1 MFDFNSDMAQ
11 EFGVYKN
18 EQAYEIAKYM
28 SSVNIS
34 AGFLAGDAIAIKNAM
49 AFVKENNLALGAHI
63 GYQDISG
70 FGRRDMDLA
79 DDEIEA
85 MVIYQVGA
93 ISAYAK
99 TMGLEI
105 EHVRCHG
112 AMNIKL
118 ANNIEFAKSV
128 ASAVKKINPWLN
140 LYITNPEMKKLLEDE
155 IQINCPYEVTFGENM
170 SIRQLREMDIVPE
183 TIHFK
188 DLESAIRAYDV
199 IKPTPV
205 NYNRVSGQI

>member
-18 EQAYEIAKYM
+18 EEAYEIAKFM
-28 SSVNIS
+28 SSVNVS
-34 AGFLAGDAIAIKNAM
+34 AGFHAGDAISIRNALNF
-49 AFVKENNLALGAHI
+49 AKELNLAIGAHI

-70 FGRRDMDLA
+70 FGRREMELTE
-79 DDEIEA
+79 DEIEA
-85 MVIYQVGA
+85 TVIYQVGA
-93 ISAYAK
+93 ISSYAK

-118 ANNIEFAKSV
+118 ANDFEFAKSV
-128 ASAVKKINPWLN
+128 ACAVKKINPWLN
-140 LYITNPEMKKLLEDE
+140 LYVTNPDIKRFLEE
-155 IQINCPYEVTFGENM
+155 EVKINCPLEVLFTENM
-170 SIRQLREMDIVPE
+170 SIRQIREMENIPE
-183 TIHFK
+183 TIHFTK
-188 DLESAIRAYDV
+188 LEDAKRAYDV
-199 IKPTPV
+199 IKPAPV